1 MTKNEAVIIGRQ
13 VKDMYGTL
21 VGKVLGTLTDI
32 DGSVQT
38 VGVDCGSEGLK
49 QIQYEQLVL
58 QEDVVIYIPKWRLQ
72 AQKFLR
78 EKGLTKR
85 RIDALE
91 DIVSENGEMKDDAE
105 IIHNK
110 YKSKLAS
117 LDQIESKIK
126 TELLVRSGEI
136 EDQEKVVKEILF
148 DAKVQIK
155 SEEIT
160 ESTFETIQMHAN
172 NILERFSHEKAEI
185 NKVQKR
191 IDDLSLEHS
200 EVIEN
205 PKQYIQQSAMTY
217 LDSPTGTQPQTFDQ
231 PISTSPESTL
241 PEPESTLPEP
251 ESTLPEPESTLP
263 EPESTL
269 PEPPVEC
276 ADSHTPVPT
285 ANSNDPDVSS
295 QPDDPDW
302 LSRMKSEEQA

>member
-78 EKGLTKR
+78 EKGLTIR
-85 RIDALE
+85 RINALE

-105 IIHNK
+105 VIHNK

-160 ESTFETIQMHAN
+160 ESTFGTIQMHAN

-185 NKVQKR
+185 EKVQKR

-200 EVIEN
+200 EAIEN

-231 PISTSPESTL
+231 PIST
-241 PEPESTLPEP
+241 
-251 ESTLPEPESTLP
+251 LPEPESTLP

-269 PEPPVEC
+269 PEPPAER
-276 ADSHTPVPT
+276 ANSHTPVPT
-285 ANSNDPDVSS
+285 TNSNDPDVSS
-295 QPDDPDW
+295 QPDESDW
-302 LSRMKSEEQA
+302 LSRMESEEQA

>member
-58 QEDVVIYIPKWRLQ
+58 QEDIVIYIPKWRLQ

-78 EKGLTKR
+78 EKGLTVR
-85 RIDALE
+85 RINALE
-91 DIVSENGEMKDDAE
+91 DIVSENGQMKDDAE

-110 YKSKLAS
+110 YKSKLAT

-126 TELLVRSGEI
+126 SEFLVRLGEI
-136 EDQEKVVKEILF
+136 EDQEKMVKEILF

-155 SEEIT
+155 SEEIS
-160 ESTFETIQMHAN
+160 EPTFETIKMNAN
-172 NILERFSHEKAEI
+172 NILERFSHEKDEI
-185 NKVQKR
+185 EKVQNR
-191 IDDLSLEHS
+191 IDDLSLEHDES
-200 EVIEN
+200 IEN

-217 LDSPTGTQPQTFDQ
+217 LDSSTGTQSQTFDQ
-231 PISTSPESTL
+231 PMSTS
-241 PEPESTLPEP
+241 
-251 ESTLPEPESTLP
+251 PEPESTLP

-285 ANSNDPDVSS
+285 ANSNDTNISS
-295 QPDDPDW
+295 QPDESDW
-302 LSRMKSEEQA
+302 LSRMESEEQS

>member
-1 MTKNEAVIIGRQ
+1 MIKNAPDIVGRE

-21 VGKVLGTLTDI
+21 VGKILGTLTDI
-32 DGSVQT
+32 DGSIQT

-58 QEDVVIYIPKWRLQ
+58 QEDIVIYIPKWRLQ
-72 AQKFLR
+72 AQKFMR
-78 EKGLTKR
+78 EKGLTLR
-85 RIDALE
+85 RINALA
-91 DIVSENGEMKDDAE
+91 DIVSENGEMKDDTDV
-105 IIHNK
+105 IHNK
-110 YKSKLAS
+110 YKSKLAT

-126 TELLVRSGEI
+126 SEFLVRLGEI
-136 EDQEKVVKEILF
+136 EDQEKMVKEILF

-160 ESTFETIQMHAN
+160 ESTFTTIQMHAN

-185 NKVQKR
+185 DKVQNR

-200 EVIEN
+200 ESIEN

-217 LDSPTGTQPQTFDQ
+217 LDSSTGIQQQTFDQ
-231 PISTSPESTL
+231 PM
-241 PEPESTLPEP
+241 
-251 ESTLPEPESTLP
+251 STLP

-276 ADSHTPVPT
+276 ANSHTPTPT
-285 ANSNDPDVSS
+285 TNSIDSDVSS
-295 QPDDPDW
+295 QPDESDW
-302 LSRMKSEEQA
+302 LSRMESE

>member
-21 VGKVLGTLTDI
+21 VGKVLGTITDI
-32 DGSVQT
+32 DGSIQT

-58 QEDVVIYIPKWRLQ
+58 QEDIVIYIPKWRLQ

-78 EKGLTKR
+78 EKGLTLR
-85 RIDALE
+85 RINALA
-91 DIVSENGEMKDDAE
+91 DIVSENSEMKDDTE
-105 IIHNK
+105 VIHNK
-110 YKSKLAS
+110 YKSKLAT

-126 TELLVRSGEI
+126 SEFLVRLGEI
-136 EDQEKVVKEILF
+136 EDQEKMVKEILF

-160 ESTFETIQMHAN
+160 ESTFTTIQMHAN

-185 NKVQKR
+185 DKVQNR

-200 EVIEN
+200 ESIEN

-217 LDSPTGTQPQTFDQ
+217 LDSSTGTKSQTFDQ
-231 PISTSPESTL
+231 PM
-241 PEPESTLPEP
+241 STLPEP

-276 ADSHTPVPT
+276 ADSHTPIPT
-285 ANSNDPDVSS
+285 ANSNDSDVSS
-295 QPDDPDW
+295 QPDESDW
-302 LSRMKSEEQA
+302 LSRMESE

>member
-32 DGSVQT
+32 DGSIQT

-58 QEDVVIYIPKWRLQ
+58 QEDIVIYIPKWRLQ

-78 EKGLTKR
+78 EKGLTLR
-85 RIDALE
+85 RINALA
-91 DIVSENGEMKDDAE
+91 DIVSENSEMKDDTE
-105 IIHNK
+105 VIHNK
-110 YKSKLAS
+110 YKSKLAT

-126 TELLVRSGEI
+126 SEFLVRLGEI
-136 EDQEKVVKEILF
+136 EDQEKMVKEILF

-160 ESTFETIQMHAN
+160 ESTFTTIQMHAN

-185 NKVQKR
+185 DKVQNR
-191 IDDLSLEHS
+191 IDDLSLEYNES
-200 EVIEN
+200 IEN

-217 LDSPTGTQPQTFDQ
+217 LDSSTGIQSQTSDQ
-231 PISTSPESTL
+231 PTSTLPVPESTL
-241 PEPESTLPEP
+241 PVPESTLPV
-251 ESTLPEPESTLP
+251 
-263 EPESTL
+263 PESTL

-276 ADSHTPVPT
+276 ANSHTPVPT
-285 ANSNDPDVSS
+285 TNSNDSNVSS
-295 QPDDPDW
+295 QSDESDW
-302 LSRMKSEEQA
+302 LSRMESE

>member
-1 MTKNEAVIIGRQ
+1 MTKNGAVIIGRQ

-32 DGSVQT
+32 DGSIQT

-58 QEDVVIYIPKWRLQ
+58 QEDIVIYIPKWRLQ

-78 EKGLTKR
+78 EKGLTLR
-85 RIDALE
+85 RINALS

-110 YKSKLAS
+110 YKSKLAT

-126 TELLVRSGEI
+126 SEFLVRLGEI
-136 EDQEKVVKEILF
+136 DDQEKVVKEILF

-160 ESTFETIQMHAN
+160 ESTFGTIQMHAN
-172 NILERFSHEKAEI
+172 NILERFYHEKAEI
-185 NKVQKR
+185 EKVQKR

-200 EVIEN
+200 ESAEN

-217 LDSPTGTQPQTFDQ
+217 LDSSTGNQSQTFEQ
-231 PISTSPESTL
+231 
-241 PEPESTLPEP
+241 P

-285 ANSNDPDVSS
+285 ANSNDTDNSPQHDESN
-295 QPDDPDW
+295 W
-302 LSRMKSEEQA
+302 LSRMESEEQS

>member
-58 QEDVVIYIPKWRLQ
+58 QEDIVIYIPKWRLQ
-72 AQKFLR
+72 AQKFMR
-78 EKGLTKR
+78 EKGLTLR
-85 RIDALE
+85 RINALA
-91 DIVSENGEMKDDAE
+91 DIVSENGEMKDDTE
-105 IIHNK
+105 VIHNK
-110 YKSKLAS
+110 YKSKLAT

-126 TELLVRSGEI
+126 SEFLVRLGEI
-136 EDQEKVVKEILF
+136 EDQVKMVKEILF

-160 ESTFETIQMHAN
+160 EPTFTTIQMHAN

-185 NKVQKR
+185 DKVQNR
-191 IDDLSLEHS
+191 IDDLSSKHS
-200 EVIEN
+200 ESIEN

-217 LDSPTGTQPQTFDQ
+217 LDSSTGTQSKTFGQ
-231 PISTSPESTL
+231 PMPTS
-241 PEPESTLPEP
+241 
-251 ESTLPEPESTLP
+251 PEPESTLP

-285 ANSNDPDVSS
+285 ANSNDPD
-295 QPDDPDW
+295 W

>member
-1 MTKNEAVIIGRQ
+1 MTKNEPAIVGRQ

-21 VGKVLGTLTDI
+21 VGKVLGTITDI
-32 DGSVQT
+32 DGSIQT

-78 EKGLTKR
+78 EKGLTIR
-85 RIDALE
+85 RINALE
-91 DIVSENGEMKDDAE
+91 DIVSENGEEVRDDADV
-105 IIHNK
+105 IQNK
-110 YKSKLAS
+110 YKSKLAT

-126 TELLVRSGEI
+126 SELLVRLGEI
-136 EDQEKVVKEILF
+136 EDQEKMVKEILF

-160 ESTFETIQMHAN
+160 EPTFTTIQMHAN

-185 NKVQKR
+185 DKVQNR

-200 EVIEN
+200 ESIEN

-217 LDSPTGTQPQTFDQ
+217 LDSSTGAQSQTFDQ
-231 PISTSPESTL
+231 PM
-241 PEPESTLPEP
+241 
-251 ESTLPEPESTLP
+251 STLPEPESTLP

-269 PEPPVEC
+269 PEPPVEY

-285 ANSNDPDVSS
+285 TNSNDSDVSS
-295 QPDDPDW
+295 QSDESDW
-302 LSRMKSEEQA
+302 LSRMESE

>member
-1 MTKNEAVIIGRQ
+1 MAKNEPPIVGRQ

-32 DGSVQT
+32 DGSIQT

-58 QEDVVIYIPKWRLQ
+58 QEDIVIYIPKWRLQ

-78 EKGLTKR
+78 EKGLTVR
-85 RIDALE
+85 RINALE
-91 DIVSENGEMKDDAE
+91 DIVSENGQMKDDAE

-110 YKSKLAS
+110 YKSKLAT

-126 TELLVRSGEI
+126 SEFLVRLGKI
-136 EDQEKVVKEILF
+136 EDQEKMVKEILF

-155 SEEIT
+155 SEEIS
-160 ESTFETIQMHAN
+160 ESTFETIKMNAN
-172 NILERFSHEKAEI
+172 NILERFSHERAEI
-185 NKVQKR
+185 EKVQNR

-200 EVIEN
+200 EPIEN

-217 LDSPTGTQPQTFDQ
+217 LDSPAGTQSQTFDQ
-231 PISTSPESTL
+231 
-241 PEPESTLPEP
+241 P

-276 ADSHTPVPT
+276 ADTHMSQAT
-285 ANSNDPDVSS
+285 ANSNDSDVSS
-295 QPDDPDW
+295 QSDESDW
-302 LSRMKSEEQA
+302 LSRMQSEEQS

>member
-78 EKGLTKR
+78 EKGLTIR
-85 RIDALE
+85 RINALE

-160 ESTFETIQMHAN
+160 ESTFGTIQTHAN

-185 NKVQKR
+185 DKVQNR

-200 EVIEN
+200 EAIEN

-217 LDSPTGTQPQTFDQ
+217 LDSPTGTQSQTFDQ
-231 PISTSPESTL
+231 PMSTS
-241 PEPESTLPEP
+241 PEPESTSPEP
-251 ESTLPEPESTLP
+251 ESTSP

-295 QPDDPDW
+295 QPDESDW
-302 LSRMKSEEQA
+302 LSRMKSEEESEEQA

>member
-78 EKGLTKR
+78 EKGLTIR
-85 RIDALE
+85 RINALE

-160 ESTFETIQMHAN
+160 ESTFGTIQTHAN

-185 NKVQKR
+185 DKVQNR

-200 EVIEN
+200 EAIEN

-217 LDSPTGTQPQTFDQ
+217 LDSPTGTQSQTSDQ
-231 PISTSPESTL
+231 PM
-241 PEPESTLPEP
+241 STLPEP

-285 ANSNDPDVSS
+285 ANSNDPD
-295 QPDDPDW
+295 W

>member
-58 QEDVVIYIPKWRLQ
+58 QEDIVIYIPKWRLQ

-78 EKGLTKR
+78 EKGLTLR
-85 RIDALE
+85 RINALA
-91 DIVSENGEMKDDAE
+91 DIVSENGEMKDDTDV
-105 IIHNK
+105 IHNK
-110 YKSKLAS
+110 YKSKLAT

-126 TELLVRSGEI
+126 SELLVRLGEI
-136 EDQEKVVKEILF
+136 EDQEKMVKEILF

-160 ESTFETIQMHAN
+160 EPTFTTIQMHAK
-172 NILERFSHEKAEI
+172 NILERFSHEKTEI
-185 NKVQKR
+185 ENVQKR
-191 IDDLSLEHS
+191 IDDLTLEHS
-200 EVIEN
+200 ESIEN

-217 LDSPTGTQPQTFDQ
+217 LDSSTGIQQQTFDQ
-231 PISTSPESTL
+231 PM
-241 PEPESTLPEP
+241 
-251 ESTLPEPESTLP
+251 STLPEPESTLP

-276 ADSHTPVPT
+276 ANSHTPTPT
-285 ANSNDPDVSS
+285 TNSIDSDVSS
-295 QPDDPDW
+295 QPDESDW
-302 LSRMKSEEQA
+302 LSRMESE

>member
-1 MTKNEAVIIGRQ
+1 MAKNEPSIVGRQ

-32 DGSVQT
+32 DGSIQT

-58 QEDVVIYIPKWRLQ
+58 QEDIVIYIPKWRLQ

-78 EKGLTKR
+78 EKGLTVR
-85 RIDALE
+85 RINALE
-91 DIVSENGEMKDDAE
+91 DIVSENGQMKDDAE

-110 YKSKLAS
+110 YKSKLAT

-126 TELLVRSGEI
+126 SEFLVRLGEI
-136 EDQEKVVKEILF
+136 EDQEKMVKEILF

-155 SEEIT
+155 SEEIS
-160 ESTFETIQMHAN
+160 EATFGTIQMHAN

-185 NKVQKR
+185 EKVQNR
-191 IDDLSLEHS
+191 IGDLSLEHDES
-200 EVIEN
+200 IEN

-231 PISTSPESTL
+231 PVSTL
-241 PEPESTLPEP
+241 PD
-251 ESTLPEPESTLP
+251 
-263 EPESTL
+263 PESTL

-276 ADSHTPVPT
+276 ADSNTPISP
-285 ANSNDPDVSS
+285 ANSNDSS
-295 QPDDPDW
+295 QPDGSDW
-302 LSRMKSEEQA
+302 LARMESELSLIHI

>member
-231 PISTSPESTL
+231 PIST
-241 PEPESTLPEP
+241 
-251 ESTLPEPESTLP
+251 LPEPESTLP

-276 ADSHTPVPT
+276 ADSHTPVST
-285 ANSNDPDVSS
+285 ANS
-295 QPDDPDW
+295 DDPDW

>member
-1 MTKNEAVIIGRQ
+1 MIKNAPDIVGRE

-32 DGSVQT
+32 DGSIQT

-58 QEDVVIYIPKWRLQ
+58 QEDIVIYIPKWRLQ
-72 AQKFLR
+72 AQKFMR
-78 EKGLTKR
+78 EKGLTLR
-85 RIDALE
+85 RINALA
-91 DIVSENGEMKDDAE
+91 DIVSENGEMKDDTE
-105 IIHNK
+105 VIHNK
-110 YKSKLAS
+110 YKSKLAT

-126 TELLVRSGEI
+126 TELLVRCGEI

-160 ESTFETIQMHAN
+160 EPTFGTIQTHAN

-185 NKVQKR
+185 DKVQNR

-200 EVIEN
+200 EAIEN

-217 LDSPTGTQPQTFDQ
+217 LDSSTGTQSQTFDQ
-231 PISTSPESTL
+231 PM
-241 PEPESTLPEP
+241 
-251 ESTLPEPESTLP
+251 STLPEPESTLP

-276 ADSHTPVPT
+276 ADSHTPVST
-285 ANSNDPDVSS
+285 TNSNDSDVSS
-295 QPDDPDW
+295 QSDESDW
-302 LSRMKSEEQA
+302 LSRMESE

>member
-1 MTKNEAVIIGRQ
+1 MTKNEPDIVGRE

-32 DGSVQT
+32 DGSIQT

-58 QEDVVIYIPKWRLQ
+58 QEDIVIYIPKWRLQ

-78 EKGLTKR
+78 EKGLTIR
-85 RIDALE
+85 RINALA
-91 DIVSENGEMKDDAE
+91 DIVSENSKMKDDTE
-105 IIHNK
+105 VIHNK
-110 YKSKLAS
+110 YKSKLAT

-126 TELLVRSGEI
+126 SEFLVRLGEI
-136 EDQEKVVKEILF
+136 EDQVKMVKEILF

-160 ESTFETIQMHAN
+160 EPTFTTIQMHAN

-185 NKVQKR
+185 DKVQNR
-191 IDDLSLEHS
+191 IDDLSLEYNES
-200 EVIEN
+200 IEN

-217 LDSPTGTQPQTFDQ
+217 LDSSTGIQSQTFNQ
-231 PISTSPESTL
+231 PM
-241 PEPESTLPEP
+241 
-251 ESTLPEPESTLP
+251 STLP

-269 PEPPVEC
+269 PEPPVEY
-276 ADSHTPVPT
+276 ADSHTPVST
-285 ANSNDPDVSS
+285 TNSNDSDVSS
-295 QPDDPDW
+295 QPDESDW
-302 LSRMKSEEQA
+302 LSRMESE

>member
-1 MTKNEAVIIGRQ
+1 MTKNEPPIVGRQ

-32 DGSVQT
+32 DGSIQT

-58 QEDVVIYIPKWRLQ
+58 QEDIVIYIPKWRLQ

-78 EKGLTKR
+78 EKGLTVR
-85 RIDALE
+85 RINALE
-91 DIVSENGEMKDDAE
+91 DIVSENGQMKDDAE

-110 YKSKLAS
+110 YKSKLAT

-126 TELLVRSGEI
+126 SEFLVRLGEI
-136 EDQEKVVKEILF
+136 EDQEKMVKEILF

-155 SEEIT
+155 SEEIS
-160 ESTFETIQMHAN
+160 EPTFETIKMNAN
-172 NILERFSHEKAEI
+172 NILERFSHERAEI
-185 NKVQKR
+185 EKVQNR

-200 EVIEN
+200 EPIEN

-217 LDSPTGTQPQTFDQ
+217 LDSPTGTQSQTFDQ
-231 PISTSPESTL
+231 
-241 PEPESTLPEP
+241 P

-276 ADSHTPVPT
+276 ADTHMPQTT
-285 ANSNDPDVSS
+285 ANSNDSDVSS
-295 QPDDPDW
+295 QSDESDW
-302 LSRMKSEEQA
+302 LSRMQSEEQS

>member
-1 MTKNEAVIIGRQ
+1 MTKNEPSIVGRQ

-32 DGSVQT
+32 DGSIQSVCT
-38 VGVDCGSEGLK
+38 DCGSEGLK

-58 QEDVVIYIPKWRLQ
+58 QEDIVICIPKWRLQ

-78 EKGLTKR
+78 EKGLTIR
-85 RIDALE
+85 RINALE

-105 IIHNK
+105 MIHNK
-110 YKSKLAS
+110 YKSKLAA

-126 TELLVRSGEI
+126 SEFLVRLGEI

-160 ESTFETIQMHAN
+160 ESTFATIETHAK

-185 NKVQKR
+185 SKVQNR
-191 IDDLSLEHS
+191 IDNLSLEHS
-200 EVIEN
+200 ESVEN

-217 LDSPTGTQPQTFDQ
+217 LDSSTGTQSQTFDQ
-231 PISTSPESTL
+231 PT
-241 PEPESTLPEP
+241 
-251 ESTLPEPESTLP
+251 STLP

-276 ADSHTPVPT
+276 TEPHTSAST
-285 ANSNDPDVSS
+285 ANFNDPDVSS
-295 QPDDPDW
+295 QPDESDW
-302 LSRMKSEEQA
+302 LSRMESE

>member
-172 NILERFSHEKAEI
+172 NILERFSHEKDEI
-185 NKVQKR
+185 NKVQNR

-200 EVIEN
+200 EAIEN

-251 ESTLPEPESTLP
+251 ESTLPEP
-263 EPESTL
+263 
-269 PEPPVEC
+269 PVEC
-276 ADSHTPVPT
+276 ADSHTPVST
-285 ANSNDPDVSS
+285 ANS
-295 QPDDPDW
+295 DDPDW

>member
-1 MTKNEAVIIGRQ
+1 MTKNEADIIGRQ

-78 EKGLTKR
+78 EKGLTIR
-85 RIDALE
+85 RINALE

-105 IIHNK
+105 VIHNK

-160 ESTFETIQMHAN
+160 ESTFTTIQIHAN
-172 NILERFSHEKAEI
+172 NILERFSHEKKEI
-185 NKVQKR
+185 EKVQKR

-200 EVIEN
+200 ESIEN

-217 LDSPTGTQPQTFDQ
+217 LDSSTNIQSQTFDQ
-231 PISTSPESTL
+231 PMSTS
-241 PEPESTLPEP
+241 
-251 ESTLPEPESTLP
+251 PESTLP

-276 ADSHTPVPT
+276 ADSHIPVPT

-295 QPDDPDW
+295 HTDESDW
-302 LSRMKSEEQA
+302 LSRMESEEQS

>member
-1 MTKNEAVIIGRQ
+1 MTKNESDIVGRE

-32 DGSVQT
+32 DGSIQT

-58 QEDVVIYIPKWRLQ
+58 QEDIVIYIPKWRLQ
-72 AQKFLR
+72 AQKFMR
-78 EKGLTKR
+78 EKGLTLR
-85 RIDALE
+85 RINALA
-91 DIVSENGEMKDDAE
+91 DIVSENGEMKDDTE
-105 IIHNK
+105 VIHNK
-110 YKSKLAS
+110 YKSKLAT

-126 TELLVRSGEI
+126 SEFLVRLGEI
-136 EDQEKVVKEILF
+136 EDQVKMVKEILF

-160 ESTFETIQMHAN
+160 EPTFTTIQMHAN
-172 NILERFSHEKAEI
+172 NILERFSHEKTEI
-185 NKVQKR
+185 ENVQKR
-191 IDDLSLEHS
+191 IDDLTLEHS
-200 EVIEN
+200 ESIEN

-217 LDSPTGTQPQTFDQ
+217 LDSSTGIQQQTFDQ
-231 PISTSPESTL
+231 PM
-241 PEPESTLPEP
+241 STLPEP

-285 ANSNDPDVSS
+285 TNSNDSDVSS
-295 QPDDPDW
+295 QPDESDW
-302 LSRMKSEEQA
+302 LSRMESE

>member
-1 MTKNEAVIIGRQ
+1 MIKNAPDIVGRE

-21 VGKVLGTLTDI
+21 VGKILGTLTDI
-32 DGSVQT
+32 DGSIQT

-49 QIQYEQLVL
+49 QIQREQLVF

-78 EKGLTKR
+78 EKGLTIR
-85 RIDALE
+85 RINALE
-91 DIVSENGEMKDDAE
+91 DIVSENGQMKDDAE

-110 YKSKLAS
+110 YKSKLAT

-126 TELLVRSGEI
+126 SEFLVRLGEI
-136 EDQEKVVKEILF
+136 EDQVKMVKEILF

-160 ESTFETIQMHAN
+160 EPTFTTIQMHAK
-172 NILERFSHEKAEI
+172 NILERFSHEKTEI
-185 NKVQKR
+185 ENVQKR
-191 IDDLSLEHS
+191 IDDLTLEHS
-200 EVIEN
+200 ESIEN

-217 LDSPTGTQPQTFDQ
+217 LDSSTGIQQQTFDQ
-231 PISTSPESTL
+231 PM
-241 PEPESTLPEP
+241 
-251 ESTLPEPESTLP
+251 STLP

-276 ADSHTPVPT
+276 ANSHTPTPT
-285 ANSNDPDVSS
+285 TNSIDSDVSS
-295 QPDDPDW
+295 QPDESDW
-302 LSRMKSEEQA
+302 LSRMESE

>member
-1 MTKNEAVIIGRQ
+1 MSKNAPDIVGRE

-32 DGSVQT
+32 DGSIQT

-72 AQKFLR
+72 AQRFLR

-160 ESTFETIQMHAN
+160 ESTFGTIQMHAN

-185 NKVQKR
+185 EKVQKR

-200 EVIEN
+200 EAIEN

-217 LDSPTGTQPQTFDQ
+217 LDSPTGTQSQTFDQ
-231 PISTSPESTL
+231 PT
-241 PEPESTLPEP
+241 
-251 ESTLPEPESTLP
+251 STLPEPESTLP

-276 ADSHTPVPT
+276 ADSHTPVST
-285 ANSNDPDVSS
+285 ANSNDSDVSS
-295 QPDDPDW
+295 QSDESDW
-302 LSRMKSEEQA
+302 LSRMESE

>member
-78 EKGLTKR
+78 EKGLTIR
-85 RIDALE
+85 RINALE

-160 ESTFETIQMHAN
+160 ESTFGTIQTHAN

-185 NKVQKR
+185 DKVQNR

-200 EVIEN
+200 EAIEN

-217 LDSPTGTQPQTFDQ
+217 LDSPTGTQSQTFEQ
-231 PISTSPESTL
+231 
-241 PEPESTLPEP
+241 PESTLPEP

-285 ANSNDPDVSS
+285 ANSNDPD
-295 QPDDPDW
+295 W

>member
-1 MTKNEAVIIGRQ
+1 MTKNEPVIIGRQ

-32 DGSVQT
+32 DGSIQT

-58 QEDVVIYIPKWRLQ
+58 QEDIVIYIPKWRLQ
-72 AQKFLR
+72 AQKFMR
-78 EKGLTKR
+78 EKGLTLR
-85 RIDALE
+85 RINALA
-91 DIVSENGEMKDDAE
+91 DIVSENGEMKDDTE
-105 IIHNK
+105 VIHNK
-110 YKSKLAS
+110 YKSKLAT

-126 TELLVRSGEI
+126 SEFLVRLGEI
-136 EDQEKVVKEILF
+136 EDQVKMVKEILF

-160 ESTFETIQMHAN
+160 EPTFTTIQMHAN

-185 NKVQKR
+185 DKVQNR
-191 IDDLSLEHS
+191 IDDLSLEYNES
-200 EVIEN
+200 IEN

-217 LDSPTGTQPQTFDQ
+217 LDSSTGIQSQTFNQ
-231 PISTSPESTL
+231 PM
-241 PEPESTLPEP
+241 
-251 ESTLPEPESTLP
+251 STLPEPESTLP

-285 ANSNDPDVSS
+285 TNSNDSDVSS
-295 QPDDPDW
+295 QPDESDW
-302 LSRMKSEEQA
+302 LSRMESE

>member
-58 QEDVVIYIPKWRLQ
+58 QEDIVIYIPKWRLQ

-78 EKGLTKR
+78 EKGLTLR
-85 RIDALE
+85 RINALA
-91 DIVSENGEMKDDAE
+91 DIVSENGEMKDDTDV
-105 IIHNK
+105 IHNK
-110 YKSKLAS
+110 YKSKLAT

-126 TELLVRSGEI
+126 SEFLVRLGEI
-136 EDQEKVVKEILF
+136 EDQVKMVKEILF

-160 ESTFETIQMHAN
+160 EPTFTTIQMHAN

-185 NKVQKR
+185 DKVQNR
-191 IDDLSLEHS
+191 IDDLSLEYNES
-200 EVIEN
+200 IEN

-217 LDSPTGTQPQTFDQ
+217 LDSSTDIQSQTFNQ
-231 PISTSPESTL
+231 PM
-241 PEPESTLPEP
+241 STLPEP

-285 ANSNDPDVSS
+285 TNSNDSDVSS
-295 QPDDPDW
+295 QPDESDW
-302 LSRMKSEEQA
+302 LSRMESE

>member
-1 MTKNEAVIIGRQ
+1 MAKNEPSIVGRQ

-32 DGSVQT
+32 DGSIQT

-58 QEDVVIYIPKWRLQ
+58 QEDIVIYIPKWRLQ

-78 EKGLTKR
+78 EKGLTVR
-85 RIDALE
+85 RINALE
-91 DIVSENGEMKDDAE
+91 DIVSENGQMKDDAE

-110 YKSKLAS
+110 YKSKLAT

-126 TELLVRSGEI
+126 SEFLVRLGEI
-136 EDQEKVVKEILF
+136 EDQEKMVKEILF

-155 SEEIT
+155 SEEIS
-160 ESTFETIQMHAN
+160 EPTFETIKMNAN
-172 NILERFSHEKAEI
+172 NILERFSHERAEI
-185 NKVQKR
+185 EKVQNR

-200 EVIEN
+200 EPIEN

-217 LDSPTGTQPQTFDQ
+217 LDSPTGTQSQTFDQ
-231 PISTSPESTL
+231 
-241 PEPESTLPEP
+241 P

-276 ADSHTPVPT
+276 ADTHMSQAT
-285 ANSNDPDVSS
+285 ANSNDSDVSS
-295 QPDDPDW
+295 QSDESDW
-302 LSRMKSEEQA
+302 LSRMQSEEQS

>member
-1 MTKNEAVIIGRQ
+1 MTKNEPPIVGRQ

-32 DGSVQT
+32 DGSIQT

-58 QEDVVIYIPKWRLQ
+58 QEDIVIYIPKWRLQ

-78 EKGLTKR
+78 EKGLTVR
-85 RIDALE
+85 RINALE
-91 DIVSENGEMKDDAE
+91 DIVSENGQMKDDAE

-110 YKSKLAS
+110 YKSKLAT

-126 TELLVRSGEI
+126 SEFLVRLGEI
-136 EDQEKVVKEILF
+136 EDQEKMVKEILF

-155 SEEIT
+155 SEEIS
-160 ESTFETIQMHAN
+160 EPTFETIKMNAN
-172 NILERFSHEKAEI
+172 NILERFSHERAEI
-185 NKVQKR
+185 EKVQNR
-191 IDDLSLEHS
+191 IDDLSLEHG
-200 EVIEN
+200 EPIEN

-217 LDSPTGTQPQTFDQ
+217 LDSPTGTQSQTFDQ
-231 PISTSPESTL
+231 
-241 PEPESTLPEP
+241 P

-276 ADSHTPVPT
+276 ADTHMSQAT
-285 ANSNDPDVSS
+285 ANSNDSDVSS
-295 QPDDPDW
+295 QSDESDW
-302 LSRMKSEEQA
+302 LSRMQSEEQS

>member
-1 MTKNEAVIIGRQ
+1 MIKNAPDIVGRE

-58 QEDVVIYIPKWRLQ
+58 QEDIVIYIPKWRLQ
-72 AQKFLR
+72 AQKFMR
-78 EKGLTKR
+78 EKGLTLR
-85 RIDALE
+85 RINALA
-91 DIVSENGEMKDDAE
+91 DIVSENGEMKDDTE
-105 IIHNK
+105 VIHNK
-110 YKSKLAS
+110 YKSKLAT

-126 TELLVRSGEI
+126 SEFLVRLGEI
-136 EDQEKVVKEILF
+136 EDQVKMVKEILF

-160 ESTFETIQMHAN
+160 EPTFTTIQMHAN

-185 NKVQKR
+185 DKVQNR
-191 IDDLSLEHS
+191 IDDLSLEYNES
-200 EVIEN
+200 IEN

-217 LDSPTGTQPQTFDQ
+217 LDSSTGIQQQTFDQ
-231 PISTSPESTL
+231 PM
-241 PEPESTLPEP
+241 
-251 ESTLPEPESTLP
+251 STLP

-269 PEPPVEC
+269 PEPPAER
-276 ADSHTPVPT
+276 ANSHTPVPT
-285 ANSNDPDVSS
+285 TNSNDSDVSS
-295 QPDDPDW
+295 QPDESDW
-302 LSRMKSEEQA
+302 LSRMESE

>member
-1 MTKNEAVIIGRQ
+1 MIKNAPDIVGRE

-32 DGSVQT
+32 DGSIQT

-58 QEDVVIYIPKWRLQ
+58 QEDIVIYIPKWRLQ
-72 AQKFLR
+72 AQKFMR
-78 EKGLTKR
+78 EKGLTLR
-85 RIDALE
+85 RINALA
-91 DIVSENGEMKDDAE
+91 DIVSENGEMKDDTDV
-105 IIHNK
+105 IHNK
-110 YKSKLAS
+110 YKSKLAT

-126 TELLVRSGEI
+126 SEFLVRLGEI
-136 EDQEKVVKEILF
+136 EDQEKMVKEILF

-160 ESTFETIQMHAN
+160 EPTFTTIQMHAN

-185 NKVQKR
+185 DKVQNR
-191 IDDLSLEHS
+191 IDDLSLEYNES
-200 EVIEN
+200 IEN

-217 LDSPTGTQPQTFDQ
+217 LDSSTGIQQQTFDQ
-231 PISTSPESTL
+231 PM
-241 PEPESTLPEP
+241 STLPEP

-276 ADSHTPVPT
+276 ADSHTPVST
-285 ANSNDPDVSS
+285 TNSNDSDVSS
-295 QPDDPDW
+295 QPDESDW
-302 LSRMKSEEQA
+302 LSRMESE

>member
-1 MTKNEAVIIGRQ
+1 MIKNAPDIVGRE

-32 DGSVQT
+32 DGSIQT

-58 QEDVVIYIPKWRLQ
+58 QEDIVIYIPKWRLQ
-72 AQKFLR
+72 AQKFMR
-78 EKGLTKR
+78 EKELTLR
-85 RIDALE
+85 RINALA
-91 DIVSENGEMKDDAE
+91 DIVSENGEMKDDTDV
-105 IIHNK
+105 IHNK
-110 YKSKLAS
+110 YKSKLAA

-126 TELLVRSGEI
+126 SEFLVRLGEI
-136 EDQEKVVKEILF
+136 EDQEKMVKEILF

-160 ESTFETIQMHAN
+160 ESTFTTIQMHAN

-185 NKVQKR
+185 DKVQNR

-200 EVIEN
+200 ESIEN

-217 LDSPTGTQPQTFDQ
+217 LDSPTGIQSQTFDQ
-231 PISTSPESTL
+231 PM
-241 PEPESTLPEP
+241 
-251 ESTLPEPESTLP
+251 STLPEPESTLP

-276 ADSHTPVPT
+276 ANSHTPVPT
-285 ANSNDPDVSS
+285 TNSNDSDVSS
-295 QPDDPDW
+295 QPDESDW
-302 LSRMKSEEQA
+302 LSRMESE